1 MPSFDIDINF
11 NLNTDGIEEAQGAL
25 ENLRDTAEEA
35 NQTGENLQGASDAMG
50 ELGNKTDETNEK
62 MKETADSSAGIGTAL
77 AGIAGG
83 IGLDA
88 MITTGDN
95 IQSSWN
101 RLSLTFDGTGVSI
114 DNLKQKTSELSSE
127 TGRSGGEIREYFNQ
141 MGIAGVTNVDLLTSS
156 FESLAGISYQTNKP
170 IATLQNNLQTMTLT
184 GTASNKMLKNLG
196 LSTSDLAEAMGVTE
210 EKAAST
216 FKSLSQEER
225 LQVLT
230 SAMGDGAKA
239 NEMYK
244 NSYAGLK
251 SQAEASLAGLAG
263 AIGSSILPIVIP
275 ALNAAKSAV
284 DGLTSVWKGLPAPV
298 TSVFGALGGGVV
310 AITTVVGAL
319 GTLGKVGS
327 SVVSGLKSMK
337 AGYDAVRGAMGT
349 ARVIMD
355 ALRNSETIT
364 QGIRAA
370 LAIATGAETT
380 AEGANAAAKSAAIAP
395 TTGLAIAENSLLLPL
410 LLLVGAI
417 IAVVAVLYYLYNN
430 NEMVRNGINAL
441 IAQFQAFVGTLMQV
455 GSQIISFVS
464 GAISNFLRWV
474 TGGRTAAQNLVNS
487 VYNAISTMPSRVSSA
502 LSGLS
507 RIITKPFSDAWGM
520 VKPYVDQ
527 IGGAI
532 NSVTG
537 WFSGIGFGEAGYE
550 GVGYEGFNGTLN
562 DTYFSSPSTSSGSV
576 VNNFN
581 INGIIEEEAS
591 QYIVNSVNDHIKK
604 QNLIRGV

>member
-114 DNLKQKTSELSSE
+114 DNLKQKTSELSGE

-210 EKAAST
+210 SQAAST

-263 AIGSSILPIVIP
+263 AIGSSILPVVIP
-275 ALNAAKSAV
+275 ALNAAKGAV

-298 TSVFGALGGGVV
+298 TSVFGALAGGVV

-349 ARVIMD
+349 ARIIMD

-430 NEMVRNGINAL
+430 NEMVRNGVNAL

-537 WFSGIGFGEAGYE
+537 WFSGIGFEGAGYE

-562 DTYFSSPSTSSGSV
+562 DTYFSSPSTSKGSV

>member
-210 EKAAST
+210 SQAAST

-263 AIGSSILPIVIP
+263 AIGSSILPVVIP
-275 ALNAAKSAV
+275 ALNAAKGAV

-298 TSVFGALGGGVV
+298 TSVFGALAGGVV

-349 ARVIMD
+349 ARIIID
-355 ALRNSETIT
+355 ALRNSESIT

-430 NEMVRNGINAL
+430 NEMVRNGVNAL

-507 RIITKPFSDAWGM
+507 QIITKPFSDAWGM

-537 WFSGIGFGEAGYE
+537 WFSGIGFEGAGYE

-562 DTYFSSPSTSSGSV
+562 DTYFSSPSTSKGSV